1 MKLKSNMYFK
11 NKNIL
16 ITGAFGFLGKGL
28 AKKYLDAGA
37 NLYLT
42 DLNTK
47 KVKNKYKKQKIY
59 SFNCNLEN
67 SSEILCLIKDIKSKF
82 KKIDIIINNAAV
94 AGNSIK
100 NGWNTNLASQSREGW
115 EKSSKLNLI
124 ATFQIIQKLLPI
136 LKSKDPNIINISS
149 IYGTAVPNF
158 KVYKNT
164 KIFNPI
170 AYSTSKA
177 GIIYMTKWL
186 AKILGKN
193 KIRVNAISPGGIR
206 RNQEKKFIKNYI
218 SNCPIKRMAK
228 EKDVINACI
237 FLTSDMASY
246 ITGQNLIV
254 DGGYTI

>member
-1 MKLKSNMYFK
+1 MNFK

-16 ITGAFGFLGKGL
+16 ITGAFGFLGKAL
-28 AKKYLDAGA
+28 TKKYLNAGA

-42 DLNTK
+42 DLRTK
-47 KVKNKYKKQKIY
+47 KIKNKFKNQKIY
-59 SFNCNLEN
+59 SLNCNLE
-67 SSEILCLIKDIKSKF
+67 SSSQILSLIKDVKNKF

-100 NGWNTNLASQSREGW
+100 NGWNTNLAGQSREGW

-124 ATFQIIQKLLPI
+124 ATFQIIQKLVPI

-158 KVYKNT
+158 KIYTNT

-193 KIRVNAISPGGIR
+193 KIRVNAISPGGIQ
-206 RNQEKKFIKNYI
+206 RNQEKKFVKNYI
-218 SNCPIKRMAK
+218 DNCPIKRMTK
-228 EKDVINACI
+228 ETDVVNACF

-246 ITGQNLIV
+246 ITGQNLVV